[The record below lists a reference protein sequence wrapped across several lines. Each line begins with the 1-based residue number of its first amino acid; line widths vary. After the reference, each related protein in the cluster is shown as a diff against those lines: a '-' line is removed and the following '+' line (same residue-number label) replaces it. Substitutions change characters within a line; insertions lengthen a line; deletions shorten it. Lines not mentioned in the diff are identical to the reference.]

1 MLKKFAFIFLVITLV
16 ASSCRS
22 SGPKNQFKPKVRP
35 SDQVRKDL
43 QDTASKQR
51 KLGAKQMKKNKRQ
64 IRKN

>member
-1 MLKKFAFIFLVITLV
+1 MFKRFAFLFLGLCLV
-16 ASSCRS
+16 VSCRS